1 MDEKVKKLVNK
12 IGYKKVIDSTGL
24 TMDKILSMLGKDWKD
39 VETQLEITKNF
50 LYFNDLNEVLF
61 IEVVRNDG
69 DYIIKPH
76 INPENA
82 VNSRSWFDRYFCDDI
97 TKYVPF
103 IVKPIWS
110 KYNPE
115 CKIFI
120 SSETFKSDE
129 DDEEMSLQESIKRV
143 LKEETQKISNE
154 KLAEMFYSRLT
165 KKGDL
170 EFHGLIIKPVYNENV
185 IFFDIENPNDV
196 SYSKHVIENYVDK
209 LFNKFL
215 KLFGLN
221 RFKIMFSTD
230 KYLVVNAEKVYLNK
244 KDSQHIKK
252 LITNVKRFKIELYDF
267 DLIGDIWYWSDVFY
281 ISAYR
286 DSIELNVEGKL
297 HNYQLDYSNG
307 DIVDIGIDEVN
318 EILERGSDNSE
329 AFTDYIQD
337 KLYDDAMTYIWNLPA
352 LCDQDN
358 DFISVGIRTR

>member
-1 MDEKVKKLVNK
+1 MDEKVKKLVDK
-12 IGYKKVIDSTGL
+12 IGYQKVIDNTGL
-24 TMDKILSMLGKDWKD
+24 TIEKVLSMLGKDLD
-39 VETQLEITKNF
+39 DEETQVDIVKNF
-50 LYFNDLNEVLF
+50 LYFNNLSEVLF
-61 IEVVRNDG
+61 IEVEKNNG
-69 DYIIKPH
+69 EYIIRPH
-76 INPENA
+76 IGPETA
-82 VNSRSWFDRYFCDDI
+82 ANSNSWFDRYFCDDI

-120 SSETFKSDE
+120 SSETFESDE

-154 KLAEMFYSRLT
+154 KLVEMFYSRLT

-170 EFHGLIIKPVYNENV
+170 ELHGLIIKPVYNENV
-185 IFFDIENPNDV
+185 LFFDIENPNDV

-252 LITNVKRFKIELYDF
+252 LITNVKRFKIEFNDF
-267 DLIGDIWYWSDVFY
+267 DLVGDIWYWSEVFY

-286 DSIELNVEGKL
+286 DSIELNVEGRL
-297 HNYQLDYSNG
+297 HNYQLDYSDGN
-307 DIVDIGIDEVN
+307 IVDIGIDEVDD
-318 EILERGSDNSE
+318 ILDDNYNNDV
-329 AFTDYIQD
+329 FLDYIQD
-337 KLYDDAMTYIWNLPA
+337 KLYDEAMTYIWNLPA

-358 DFISVGIRTR
+358 DYISVGIKTR

>member
-1 MDEKVKKLVNK
+1 MDEKVKKLVDK
-12 IGYKKVIDSTGL
+12 IGYQKVIDNTGL
-24 TMDKILSMLGKDWKD
+24 TIEKVLSMLGKDLD
-39 VETQLEITKNF
+39 DEETQVDIVKNF
-50 LYFNDLNEVLF
+50 LYFNNLSEVLF
-61 IEVVRNDG
+61 IEVEKNNG
-69 DYIIKPH
+69 EYIIRPH
-76 INPENA
+76 IAPETA
-82 VNSRSWFDRYFCDDI
+82 ANSNSWFDRYFCDDI

-120 SSETFKSDE
+120 SSETFESDE
-129 DDEEMSLQESIKRV
+129 DDEDMSLQESIKRV

-154 KLAEMFYSRLT
+154 KLVEMFYSRLT

-170 EFHGLIIKPVYNENV
+170 ELHGLIIKPVYNENV
-185 IFFDIENPNDV
+185 LFFDIENPNDV

-221 RFKIMFSTD
+221 RFKIRFPND
-230 KYLVVNAEKVYLNK
+230 KYLVVNGEKVYLNK

-252 LITNVKRFKIELYDF
+252 LITNVKRFKIEFNDF
-267 DLIGDIWYWSDVFY
+267 DLVGDIWYWSEVFY
-281 ISAYR
+281 ISANR
-286 DSIELNVEGKL
+286 DSIELNVEGQFK
-297 HNYQLDYSNG
+297 NYKKQYRNG
-307 DIVDIGIDEVN
+307 DIVDIGIDEVDD
-318 EILERGSDNSE
+318 ILDGWDNNDV
-329 AFTDYIQD
+329 FTDYIQD

-358 DFISVGIRTR
+358 DFISVGIKTR

>member
-1 MDEKVKKLVNK
+1 MDEKVKKLVDK
-12 IGYKKVIDSTGL
+12 IGYQKVIDNTGL
-24 TMDKILSMLGKDWKD
+24 TIEKVLSMLGKDLD
-39 VETQLEITKNF
+39 DEETQVDIVKNF
-50 LYFNDLNEVLF
+50 LYFNNLSEVLF
-61 IEVVRNDG
+61 IEVEKNNG
-69 DYIIKPH
+69 EYIIRPH
-76 INPENA
+76 IGPENA
-82 VNSRSWFDRYFCDDI
+82 VNSNSWFDRYFCNDI

-143 LKEETQKISNE
+143 LNEETQKISNE
-154 KLAEMFYSRLT
+154 KLVEMFYSRLT

-170 EFHGLIIKPVYNENV
+170 ELHGLIIKPVYNENV
-185 IFFDIENPNDV
+185 LFFDIENPNDV

-252 LITNVKRFKIELYDF
+252 LITNVKRFKIEFNNF
-267 DLIGDIWYWSDVFY
+267 DLVGDIWYWSDVFY

-286 DSIELNVEGKL
+286 DSIELNVEGRL
-297 HNYQLDYSNG
+297 HNYQLDYSDGN
-307 DIVDIGIDEVN
+307 IVDIGIDEV
-318 EILERGSDNSE
+318 EDILDGWDNNDV
-329 AFTDYIQD
+329 FTDYIQD

-358 DFISVGIRTR
+358 DFISVGIKIK

>member
-50 LYFNDLNEVLF
+50 LYFTDLNEVLF

-69 DYIIKPH
+69 DYVIKPH
-76 INPENA
+76 INPETASNTD
-82 VNSRSWFDRYFCDDI
+82 SWFDRQFCNMI
-97 TKYVPF
+97 KKYVPF
-103 IVKPIWS
+103 KVEPFWS

-115 CKIFI
+115 CKILI
-120 SSETFKSDE
+120 NSETFKSDE
-129 DDEEMSLQESIKRV
+129 DGEEMSLQESIKRV
-143 LKEETQKISNE
+143 LNEETQRISNE

-165 KKGDL
+165 KKGNL
-170 EFHGLIIKPVYNENV
+170 EFHGLIIKPFYNENV

-221 RFKIMFSTD
+221 RFQIMFSTD

-307 DIVDIGIDEVN
+307 NIVDIGIDEVN

-358 DFISVGIRTR
+358 DFISVGIKIK